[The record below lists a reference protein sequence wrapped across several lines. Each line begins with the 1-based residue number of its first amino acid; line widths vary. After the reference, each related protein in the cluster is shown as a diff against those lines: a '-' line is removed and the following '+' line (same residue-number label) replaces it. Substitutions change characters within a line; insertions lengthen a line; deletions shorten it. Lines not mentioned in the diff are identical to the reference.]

1 MKQSWYSIKAL
12 SEDSAEIFIYDE
24 IGLWGITAKDF
35 IDELKKVS
43 AKNITLRIN
52 SPGGEVFD
60 GLAIYNALKR
70 HAAQVTVTV
79 DGIAASMASV
89 VAMAGDKI
97 SMPENAMLMIHDPW
111 GLAIGSAD
119 ELRDLAETLDKI
131 KSGLISTY
139 VNKSGQTPEKIA
151 ELMADESWLTAKE
164 AVELGLADEIA
175 EPVKLAA
182 SFSLARFKKL
192 PEALGSIEQGATK
205 TEPEGEQPL
214 APTTEKPNPE
224 TDAAA
229 ANAALAEAERADAR
243 QEAMTAAA
251 EIAALCAKAGV
262 PEAAADFLAQ
272 GLTVEQVKG
281 KFSAADKIRALCA
294 AARVP
299 DRAKNYITAGMTED
313 EARKDLWNVVLNRDS
328 TGEINNKLGP
338 EGERSDTQR
347 PKTATSAEIYKLRAQ
362 KQATAKHA

>member
-52 SPGGEVFD
+52 SPGGDVFD

-70 HAAQVTVTV
+70 HAAQVSVTV

-97 SMPENAMLMIHDPW
+97 SMPENAMMMIHDPW
-111 GLAIGSAD
+111 GFAIGSAD
-119 ELRDLAETLDKI
+119 EMRDLAEVIDKI
-131 KSGLISTY
+131 NSGLISTY
-139 VNKSGQTPEKIA
+139 VNKSGKSA
-151 ELMADESWLTAKE
+151 EEISALMSDETWLTAKE
-164 AVELGLADEIA
+164 ALDLGLADEIA
-175 EPVKLAA
+175 EPIRMAA
-182 SFSLARFKKL
+182 SFSLQKFKKL
-192 PEALGSIEQGATK
+192 PESMRNLGAPSPLPS
-205 TEPEGEQPL
+205 PETGEG
-214 APTTEKPNPE
+214 KDNPE
-224 TDAAA
+224 AAA
-229 ANAALAEAERADAR
+229 APTQASESDNPKPVLSSSKDPKSEADVRAEA
-243 QEAMTAAA
+243 QEIV
-251 EIAALCAKAGV
+251 ELCAKAGV
-262 PEAAADFLAQ
+262 PEAAADFLGE

-281 KFSAADKIRALCA
+281 KFAAADKIRALCA

-299 DRAKNYITAGMTED
+299 DRAKNYIKAGMNED
-313 EARKDLWNVVLNRDS
+313 ECRKELWALLLHRDA

-338 EGERSDTQR
+338 EAERSDTQR
-347 PKTATSAEIYKLRAQ
+347 PKTATSVEIYKLRAQ
-362 KQATAKHA
+362 KKNQK